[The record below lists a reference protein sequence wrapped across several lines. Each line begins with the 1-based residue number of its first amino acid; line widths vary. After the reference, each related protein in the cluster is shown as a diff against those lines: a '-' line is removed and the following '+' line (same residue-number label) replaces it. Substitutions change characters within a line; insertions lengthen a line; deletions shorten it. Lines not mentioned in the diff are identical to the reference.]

1 MSGIQDLLNDLRK
14 FDQSPQS
21 VGFDLRND
29 LAEIILRHLDGKN
42 WTQSQLARA
51 MGVKPPFI
59 TRLIHSSSNCTFDV
73 AGRAFLALG
82 VKVRLAEADAT
93 YGNVGC
99 QVYKFDSAPRVEKMI
114 YDQKE
119 TQNCSEATY
128 TEQATVSGA
137 PDVGYSDSS
146 NTVPDSQP
154 SFTAA
159 VG

>member
-1 MSGIQDLLNDLRK
+1 M
-14 FDQSPQS
+14 
-21 VGFDLRND
+21 
-29 LAEIILRHLDGKN
+29 
-42 WTQSQLARA
+42 
-51 MGVKPPFI
+51 
-59 TRLIHSSSNCTFDV
+59 
-73 AGRAFLALG
+73 
-82 VKVRLAEADAT
+82 
-93 YGNVGC
+93 
-99 QVYKFDSAPRVEKMI
+99 YKFDSAPRVEKMI

>member
-1 MSGIQDLLNDLRK
+1 
-14 FDQSPQS
+14 
-21 VGFDLRND
+21 
-29 LAEIILRHLDGKN
+29 
-42 WTQSQLARA
+42 
-51 MGVKPPFI
+51 
-59 TRLIHSSSNCTFDV
+59 
-73 AGRAFLALG
+73 
-82 VKVRLAEADAT
+82 
-93 YGNVGC
+93 
-99 QVYKFDSAPRVEKMI
+99 MI

>member
-93 YGNVGC
+93 YGGLSRSPLKMESGTNKQHSTRRSGRR
-99 QVYKFDSAPRVEKMI
+99 QPRVP
-114 YDQKE
+114 
-119 TQNCSEATY
+119 
-128 TEQATVSGA
+128 A
-137 PDVGYSDSS
+137 P
-146 NTVPDSQP
+146 
-154 SFTAA
+154 
-159 VG
+159 